1 MASIVCIDVAA
12 LFGGRMAFIRNCSLS
27 ALLPNETIYSWLA
40 RAGLISGLATDH
52 DFLLVRLGYTGQQ
65 LTSIFPPF
73 IVQVSQSV
81 GLDINEIITKHGVLP
96 FFKPFIRSDTFKN
109 AHDNLSKGLC
119 VDSYNQFSLLAN
131 RIPEPTVL
139 SYCSKCAAQDIKNV
153 GVAYWHVAHQL
164 PWINYCPFHLIKLE
178 AIKRERKLLALPPQV
193 ASEDKGLTQASLK
206 QARLAQDA
214 YALWSLN
221 LEAIDSDVLRKIY
234 LHGLNAN
241 NLVCNYGS
249 VRQGKWQTSLKE
261 YWVNELPKGLF
272 DAVFGGSKSNS
283 YPSNFIYQSHA
294 QFHSLKHL
302 LVIQHL
308 FGSLSEFL
316 KCCSNPNQLNV
327 RPDHVIND
335 VFERVNPEKTDLLL
349 KQLRNG
355 MSMRQ
360 AAKRANVS
368 VGYAKSIAMQNN
380 IRIHRR
386 AQFLFATERK
396 QILSRLKAGELT
408 TSIAKEMECSQ
419 SAVEQLLT
427 QFPDIKELRIQLR
440 FEKQRDIHRSA
451 VKECLNSLEIP
462 TCGKVQKFQRSAYTW
477 LFKHDKEWLYK
488 ALPEAIPRI
497 NRRRVY

>member
-1 MASIVCIDVAA
+1 
-12 LFGGRMAFIRNCSLS
+12 MAFVRNCSLS

-52 DFLLVRLGYTGQQ
+52 DFLLARLGYTGQQ

-81 GLDINEIITKHGVLP
+81 GLDINEIITKHSVLP
-96 FFKPFIRSDTFKN
+96 FFKPFIQSDVFQEAFTKMLEGSCTD
-109 AHDNLSKGLC
+109 AYS
-119 VDSYNQFSLLAN
+119 QFSLLAN

-139 SYCSKCAAQDIKNV
+139 CYCPQCAAQDIKNV

-178 AIKRERKLLALPPQV
+178 AIKRERKLLVLPPQV
-193 ASEDKGLTQASLK
+193 VSEGKGLTQASLK

-221 LEAIDSDVLRKIY
+221 LESIDSDVLRRVY

-249 VRQGKWQTSLKE
+249 VKQEQWQTSLKE

-283 YPSNFIYQSHA
+283 YPSNFIYHSHS

-316 KCCSNPNQLNV
+316 KCCSNPNQLKV
-327 RPDHVIND
+327 RPDYVMND

-368 VGYAKSIAMQNN
+368 VGYAKSVAIQNN
-380 IRIHRR
+380 ILIQRR
-386 AQFLFATERK
+386 AQFLFATERA
-396 QILSRLKAGELT
+396 QIVSKLKTGEST
-408 TSIAKEMECSQ
+408 ASIAQKLECSQ
-419 SAVEQLLT
+419 GTIEQILT
-427 QFPDIKELRIQLR
+427 QFPEIKEIRIQIR
-440 FEKQRDIHRSA
+440 FKNQRDIHRSA
-451 VKECLNSLEIP
+451 VKECLDSLEIP
-462 TCGKVQKFQRSAYTW
+462 SRGKVQKLQRSAYTW

-488 ALPEAIPRI
+488 ALPDAIPRI
-497 NRRRVY
+497 NRHRGY